1 MLTISFELIYKLLKY
16 LALSIVMFLL
26 LKHNSHKIT
35 NQEMGAIIIITIIST
50 YIIFENL
57 NIILYFKQ
65 LIRGSP
71 IQIKVDSMNSTSLP
85 PTQPSVEPTV
95 SIPNVQQPM
104 KTDDS
109 KLVKIE
115 TMNITEAV
123 NRTINKPIP
132 QGVPVSSET
141 IRVDGAGYDIKFSD
155 NPQVE
160 SIGSRQKDDVMSDEI
175 KYYDLNSLPI
185 EGINSGSFEAGY
197 SFLPPDRWFP
207 VPAHPP
213 ICVCEKRCPV
223 MPSPTSGLPVDLK
236 DWNQTRRITQPDNIN
251 TSYVKEKLNAGR

>member
-1 MLTISFELIYKLLKY
+1 MLTISSELIYKLLKY
-16 LALSIVMFLL
+16 LALSIVMFLM
-26 LKHNSHKIT
+26 LKHNSHQIT
-35 NQEMGAIIIITIIST
+35 TQEIGVIIVITVIST

-57 NIILYFKQ
+57 SIILYLKH
-65 LIRGSP
+65 LIRNSP
-71 IQIKVDSMNSTSLP
+71 IQIKEDPMNSTSLP
-85 PTQPSVEPTV
+85 LTQPSIEPTIH
-95 SIPNVQQPM
+95 IPNVQQPM
-104 KTDDS
+104 KVESMTVTD
-109 KLVKIE
+109 
-115 TMNITEAV
+115 AV

-132 QGVPVSSET
+132 QGEPVSSESV
-141 IRVDGAGYDIKFSD
+141 RVDGGGYDIKFTTD
-155 NPQVE
+155 TQVE
-160 SIGSRQKDDVMSDEI
+160 AVGSRQKDDVMSDEV

-251 TSYVKEKLNAGR
+251 TSYIKEKLNSGR